1 MDQHHAAG
9 HASAD
14 DEYLDTPPG
23 STYEHTDATVS
34 IIVKFLFWI
43 AVSAVAIHLGLALM
57 YALLVDRAMETG
69 ERRYPLAAAQGERL
83 PPAPR
88 LQQKPRNE
96 RYEFQIGEQAFL
108 ENYGWMNRDE
118 GIVHIPIDDAMRLTV
133 ERGMLP
139 SRAPAEGPRETPG
152 LMPSDASAGRAVER
166 RRQ

>member
-34 IIVKFLFWI
+34 IIVKFLFWL
-43 AVSAVAIHLGLALM
+43 AVSAVAIHFGLALM

-96 RYEFQIGEQAFL
+96 RYEFQIEEQTFL
-108 ENYGWMNRDE
+108 GSYGWMNRDE

-133 ERGMLP
+133 ERGLP
-139 SRAPAEGPRETPG
+139 ARTPEGGLPTPG
-152 LMPSDASAGRAVER
+152 LMPSDASSGRTLER